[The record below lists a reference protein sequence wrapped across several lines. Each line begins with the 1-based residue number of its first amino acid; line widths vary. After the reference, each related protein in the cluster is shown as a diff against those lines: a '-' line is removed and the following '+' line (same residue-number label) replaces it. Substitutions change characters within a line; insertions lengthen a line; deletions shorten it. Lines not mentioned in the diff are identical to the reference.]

1 MNLMH
6 PLISML
12 LIISVLLLTAPT
24 QAAQLYQWKDAQGRV
39 YYSDQQP
46 PPSVKNATQKNFKG
60 SFIEGGDSFAMKTA
74 REKFP
79 VTLYSTACGVPCD
92 QAKRH
97 LEQRG
102 VPYASKNPES
112 GEDRAALLKLTGRSN
127 VPVLVVGKDKID
139 GYEVGQWDAALDKA
153 GYPKA
158 GDLLKKPAPETTA
171 DANKTPAPG
180 APAKEA
186 PTPAA
191 TPPTPAKTGY

>member
-24 QAAQLYQWKDAQGRV
+24 HSAQLYQWKDAQGRV

-46 PPSVKNATQKNFKG
+46 PPSVKNATKKNFKG
-60 SFIEGGDSFAMKTA
+60 SFIEGGDSFALKSA
-74 REKFP
+74 KEKFP
-79 VTLYSTACGVPCD
+79 VTLYTTACGVPCD

-102 VPYASKNPES
+102 IPYASKNPES

-127 VPVLVVGKDKID
+127 VPVLLVGKDKID

-158 GDLLKKPAPETTA
+158 GDLLKKPTPENAVETS
-171 DANKTPAPG
+171 KTPSPG
-180 APAKEA
+180 ASAKDA
-186 PTPAA
+186 PSPAA
-191 TPPTPAKTGY
+191 PSPAPAKTGY

>member
-46 PPSVKNATQKNFKG
+46 PPSVKNAVQKSFKG
-60 SFIEGGDSFAMKTA
+60 NVIEGGDSFVLKSA

-79 VTLYSTACGVPCD
+79 VTLYSTACGEPCD

-97 LEQRG
+97 LEKRG
-102 VPYASKNPES
+102 IPFTSKNPETS
-112 GEDRAALLKLTGRSN
+112 EDRAALLKLTGRSH
-127 VPVLVVGKDKID
+127 VPVLVVGADKID
-139 GYEVGQWDAALDKA
+139 GYESGQWDAALDKA

-158 GDLLKKPAPETTA
+158 GDLLKKPTPANTA
-171 DANKTPAPG
+171 ESNKTPAPA
-180 APAKEA
+180 APSKEA
-186 PTPAA
+186 PSPA
-191 TPPTPAKTGY
+191 PAKTGY

>member
-46 PPSVKNATQKNFKG
+46 PPSVKNATQKSFKG
-60 SFIEGGDSFAMKTA
+60 SFIEGGDSFALQNA

-102 VPYASKNPES
+102 IPYASKNPES
-112 GEDRAALLKLTGRSN
+112 GDDRAALLKLTGRSN
-127 VPVLVVGKDKID
+127 VPVLLVGKDKID
-139 GYEVGQWDAALDKA
+139 GYEVGQWDAVLDKA

-158 GDLLKKPAPETTA
+158 GDLLKKPAPS
-171 DANKTPAPG
+171 NKEEITKSPSPTSPAPEAATPAP
-180 APAKEA
+180 ASPAQGKSR
-186 PTPAA
+186 
-191 TPPTPAKTGY
+191 Y

>member
-24 QAAQLYQWKDAQGRV
+24 HSAQLYQWKDAQGRV

-60 SFIEGGDSFAMKTA
+60 SFIEGGDSFALKNA

-79 VTLYSTACGVPCD
+79 VTLYSTACGAPCD
-92 QAKRH
+92 QAKTH
-97 LEQRG
+97 LEKRG
-102 VPYASKNPES
+102 IPYTSKNPES
-112 GEDRAALLKLTGRSN
+112 GEDRAALLKLTGRSH
-127 VPVLVVGKDKID
+127 VPVLVVGSDKID
-139 GYEVGQWDAALDKA
+139 GYEAGQWDAALDKA

-158 GDLLKKPAPETTA
+158 GKKPAPASTA
-171 DANKTPAPG
+171 EASKTPAPA

-186 PTPAA
+186 TTPA
-191 TPPTPAKTGY
+191 TPGPAPAKTGY

>member
-1 MNLMH
+1 MKLMH

-12 LIISVLLLTAPT
+12 LIISVLLLTAPA
-24 QAAQLYQWKDAQGRV
+24 QSAQLYQWKDAQGRV

-60 SFIEGGDSFAMKTA
+60 NFIEGGDSFSLKSA

-79 VTLYSTACGVPCD
+79 VTLYVTACGVPCD

-97 LEQRG
+97 LEQRSI
-102 VPYASKNPES
+102 PYASKNPDS
-112 GEDRAALLKLTGRSN
+112 GDDRAALLKLTGRSN
-127 VPVLVVGKDKID
+127 VPVLLVGTDKID

-158 GDLLKKPAPETTA
+158 GDLTKKVAPASPVAVNKAPATSPAPAPEA
-171 DANKTPAPG
+171 AVPAP
-180 APAKEA
+180 A
-186 PTPAA
+186 
-191 TPPTPAKTGY
+191 TPAKPGY

>member
-46 PPSVKNATQKNFKG
+46 PPSVKNAVQKSFKG
-60 SFIEGGDSFAMKTA
+60 NVIEGDDSFAMKSA
-74 REKFP
+74 RVKFP
-79 VTLYSTACGVPCD
+79 VTLYSTACGEPCD

-97 LEQRG
+97 LEKRG
-102 VPYASKNPES
+102 IPYTGKNPETP
-112 GEDRAALLKLTGRSN
+112 EDRAALLKLTGRSH
-127 VPVLVVGKDKID
+127 VPVLVVGTDKID
-139 GYEVGQWDAALDKA
+139 GFEAGQWDAALDKA

-158 GDLLKKPAPETTA
+158 GDLLKKPTNKEETRKSPSP
-171 DANKTPAPG
+171 ANSTSEAATPAP
-180 APAKEA
+180 ASPAQGKSR
-186 PTPAA
+186 
-191 TPPTPAKTGY
+191 Y

>member
-12 LIISVLLLTAPT
+12 LIISVLLLTAPA
-24 QAAQLYQWKDAQGRV
+24 QSAQLYQWKDAQGRV

-46 PPSVKNATQKNFKG
+46 PPSVKNATQKSFKG
-60 SFIEGGDSFAMKTA
+60 SFIEGGDSFALKAA

-92 QAKRH
+92 QGKRH

-102 VPYASKNPES
+102 IPYTSKNPES

-158 GDLLKKPAPETTA
+158 GDLVKKPGPS
-171 DANKTPAPG
+171 NKEEASKSPTSPIPVAAAPAP
-180 APAKEA
+180 ASPKE
-186 PTPAA
+186 
-191 TPPTPAKTGY
+191 KSRY

>member
-1 MNLMH
+1 MKLMH

-12 LIISVLLLTAPT
+12 LIISVLLLTAPA
-24 QAAQLYQWKDAQGRV
+24 QSAQLYQWKDAQGRV

-46 PPSVKNATQKNFKG
+46 PPSVKNATQKSFKG
-60 SFIEGGDSFAMKTA
+60 NVIEGGDSFALKSA

-102 VPYASKNPES
+102 IPYASKNPES
-112 GEDRAALLKLTGRSN
+112 GDDRAALLKLTGRAQ
-127 VPVLVVGKDKID
+127 VPVLLVGTDKID

-158 GDLLKKPAPETTA
+158 GDLGKKTVPVSPVTLSKAPASPGVVPGATVPAP
-171 DANKTPAPG
+171 PLP
-180 APAKEA
+180 APAK
-186 PTPAA
+186 PA
-191 TPPTPAKTGY
+191 Y

>member
-1 MNLMH
+1 MKLMH

-12 LIISVLLLTAPT
+12 LIISVLLLTAPA
-24 QAAQLYQWKDAQGRV
+24 QSAQLYQWKDAQGRV

-60 SFIEGGDSFAMKTA
+60 SFIEGGDSFAGKSA

-79 VTLYSTACGVPCD
+79 VTLYSNACGVPCD

-102 VPYASKNPES
+102 IPYASKNPES
-112 GEDRAALLKLTGRSN
+112 GDDRAALLKLTGRSN
-127 VPVLVVGKDKID
+127 VPVLLVGTDKID

-158 GDLLKKPAPETTA
+158 GDLGKKPAPASPVT
-171 DANKTPAPG
+171 ANKAPSSPG
-180 APAKEA
+180 AVPGAAVPVPTAPPQTKPA
-186 PTPAA
+186 
-191 TPPTPAKTGY
+191 Y

>member
-12 LIISVLLLTAPT
+12 LIISVLLLTAP
-24 QAAQLYQWKDAQGRV
+24 AHSAQLYQWKDAQGRV

-46 PPSVKNATQKNFKG
+46 PPSVRNAVQKSFKG
-60 SFIEGGDSFAMKTA
+60 NVIEGGDSFALKSA

-102 VPYASKNPES
+102 IPYTSKNPES

-127 VPVLVVGKDKID
+127 VPVLLVGTDKID
-139 GYEVGQWDAALDKA
+139 GYEAGQWDAALDKA

-158 GDLLKKPAPETTA
+158 GDLNKKPVSSKSDE
-171 DANKTPAPG
+171 ANKAPHPAG
-180 APAKEA
+180 PAKEA
-186 PTPAA
+186 PAPA
-191 TPPTPAKTGY
+191 PTPAKTGY

>member
-60 SFIEGGDSFAMKTA
+60 SFIEGGDSFALKTA

-79 VTLYSTACGVPCD
+79 VTLYSTTCGVPCD

-102 VPYASKNPES
+102 IPYASKNPES
-112 GEDRAALLKLTGRSN
+112 GDDRAALLKLTGRSN
-127 VPVLVVGKDKID
+127 VPVLQVGKDKID

-158 GDLLKKPAPETTA
+158 GDLLKKPAPA
-171 DANKTPAPG
+171 I
-180 APAKEA
+180 KEEA
-186 PTPAA
+186 SKPPSPTGPTPAA
-191 TPPTPAKTGY
+191 ATPAPAAQGKSGY

>member
-12 LIISVLLLTAPT
+12 LIISVLLLTAP
-24 QAAQLYQWKDAQGRV
+24 AHSAQLYQWKDAQGRV

-46 PPSVKNATQKNFKG
+46 PPSIRNAVQKSFKG
-60 SFIEGGDSFAMKTA
+60 NVIEGGDSFALKSA

-102 VPYASKNPES
+102 IPYTSKNPES

-127 VPVLVVGKDKID
+127 VPVLLVGTDKID
-139 GYEVGQWDAALDKA
+139 GYEAGQWDAALDKA

-158 GDLLKKPAPETTA
+158 GDLNKKPVSSKSDE
-171 DANKTPAPG
+171 ANKAPHPAGPAKETPAP
-180 APAKEA
+180 A
-186 PTPAA
+186 
-191 TPPTPAKTGY
+191 PTPAKTGY

>member
-24 QAAQLYQWKDAQGRV
+24 HSAQLYQWKDAQGRV

-46 PPSVKNATQKNFKG
+46 PPSVKNATKKNFKG
-60 SFIEGGDSFAMKTA
+60 SFIEGGDSFALKSA
-74 REKFP
+74 KEKFP
-79 VTLYSTACGVPCD
+79 VTLYTTACGVPCD

-102 VPYASKNPES
+102 IPFASKNPES

-127 VPVLVVGKDKID
+127 VPVLLVGKDKID

-158 GDLLKKPAPETTA
+158 GDLLKKPAPENAVETS
-171 DANKTPAPG
+171 KTPSPG

-186 PTPAA
+186 PSPAA
-191 TPPTPAKTGY
+191 P

>member
-24 QAAQLYQWKDAQGRV
+24 HSAQLYQWKDAQGRV

-46 PPSVKNATQKNFKG
+46 PPSVKNAVQKNFKG
-60 SFIEGGDSFAMKTA
+60 NVIDSGDSFALKSA

-79 VTLYSTACGVPCD
+79 VTLYSTACGEPCD

-97 LEQRG
+97 LEKRG
-102 VPYASKNPES
+102 IPFTSKNPES
-112 GEDRAALLKLTGRSN
+112 GEERAALLKLTGRSH
-127 VPVLVVGKDKID
+127 VPVLVVGTDKVD
-139 GYEVGQWDAALDKA
+139 GYEVGQWDALLDKA

-158 GDLLKKPAPETTA
+158 GDQAKKPTTA
-171 DANKTPAPG
+171 NKEETSKSPSSTG
-180 APAKEA
+180 
-186 PTPAA
+186 PTPEAA
-191 TPPTPAKTGY
+191 KPLPASPAQIKSRY

>member
-60 SFIEGGDSFAMKTA
+60 SFIEGGDSFALKVA

-79 VTLYSTACGVPCD
+79 VTLYNTPCGVPCD

-102 VPYASKNPES
+102 IPYTSKNPES

-127 VPVLVVGKDKID
+127 VPVLLVGKDKID

-158 GDLLKKPAPETTA
+158 GDQAKKPTTANKEETSKSPSSTGPAPEA
-171 DANKTPAPG
+171 ATPAP
-180 APAKEA
+180 ASPAQGKSR
-186 PTPAA
+186 
-191 TPPTPAKTGY
+191 Y

>member
-1 MNLMH
+1 MKLMH

-12 LIISVLLLTAPT
+12 LIISVLLLTAPA
-24 QAAQLYQWKDAQGRV
+24 QSAQLYQWKDAQGRV

-60 SFIEGGDSFAMKTA
+60 NFVEGGDSFAGKSA

-79 VTLYSTACGVPCD
+79 VTLYSNACGVPCD

-102 VPYASKNPES
+102 IPYASKNPES
-112 GEDRAALLKLTGRSN
+112 GDDRAALLKLTGRSN
-127 VPVLVVGKDKID
+127 VPVLLVGTDKID

-158 GDLLKKPAPETTA
+158 GVLGKKAAPASKEETS
-171 DANKTPAPG
+171 KTPSLTNP
-180 APAKEA
+180 PQE
-186 PTPAA
+186 AA
-191 TPPTPAKTGY
+191 TPVPAPPAQVKSRY

>member
-60 SFIEGGDSFAMKTA
+60 SFIEGGDSFALKTA

-79 VTLYSTACGVPCD
+79 VTLYNTPCGVPCD

-102 VPYASKNPES
+102 IPYTSKNPES

-158 GDLLKKPAPETTA
+158 GDLLKKPAPANTA
-171 DANKTPAPG
+171 EANKTPAPG
-180 APAKEA
+180 ESAKEA
-186 PTPAA
+186 PSPA
-191 TPPTPAKTGY
+191 TPSPAPAKTGY

>member
-46 PPSVKNATQKNFKG
+46 PPSVKNATQKSFKG
-60 SFIEGGDSFAMKTA
+60 SFIEGGDSFALKNA

-79 VTLYSTACGVPCD
+79 VTLYFTACGVPCD

-102 VPYASKNPES
+102 IPYAGKNPES
-112 GEDRAALLKLTGRSN
+112 SNDRAALLKLTGRSN

-139 GYEVGQWDAALDKA
+139 GYEVGEWDAALDKA

-158 GDLLKKPAPETTA
+158 RDLLKKSAPETMTES
-171 DANKTPAPG
+171 KK
-180 APAKEA
+180 APASAA
-186 PTPAA
+186 PPQ
-191 TPPTPAKTGY
+191 